1 MNGLNGAALVLI
13 PCYNEE
19 KKIALVVQEV
29 RGMGYETLVVD
40 DGSTD
45 KTSDIL
51 RSLDTHF
58 LISSDNRGK
67 GAALQLGFR
76 WFLDRSYDVLVMMD
90 ADGQHEAAEIP
101 KFIRTLH
108 ESKADIVVG
117 NRLENPGPMPFLRVC
132 TNRFM
137 SALLSSLAGQKIPDT
152 QCGFR
157 ALRRRVLEKI
167 RLSCTRFEI
176 ESEMLLEAAK
186 EGFRIQSLPVRA
198 LYKKGDRESN
208 IHPLVD
214 TVRFFKFVRP
224 YLSKKF

>member
-1 MNGLNGAALVLI
+1 
-13 PCYNEE
+13 
-19 KKIALVVQEV
+19 
-29 RGMGYETLVVD
+29 MGYDTLVVD

-58 LISSDNRGK
+58 LISSVNCGK
-67 GAALQLGFR
+67 GTALQLGFR
-76 WFLDRSYDVLVMMD
+76 WFLDRSYDTLVIMD
-90 ADGQHEAAEIP
+90 ADGQHEAVEIP
-101 KFIRTLH
+101 RLVQKLR
-108 ESKADIVVG
+108 ESAADIVVG
-117 NRLENPGPMPFLRVC
+117 NRLEDPGPMPFLRVC

-167 RLSCTRFEI
+167 KLSCSRFEI

-186 EGFRIQSLPVRA
+186 EGFHIQSLPVRA
-198 LYKKGDRESN
+198 VYEKGDR
-208 IHPLVD
+208 
-214 TVRFFKFVRP
+214 P
-224 YLSKKF
+224 YTGLSIATHAPA